1 MKIKLPFKVNTS
13 RFFSNKK
20 IVIAFSVIIS
30 FSIWLSVMINQNPVR
45 EQVFSDITASIT
57 IDNTAAGDLGLG
69 IVSDVQS
76 QKFSVTVS
84 GPNYVVSSLTADDF
98 VISADITGVNSAGS
112 HTLTLFGNRNSSKSG
127 YSFKSISPATID
139 VVFDY
144 IDSKSFSLTPKL
156 TGVSAAEGLI
166 AETPVISNS
175 EQNTLTVKGPRGTMQ
190 KIASAGTY
198 AEVNKVLSETQ
209 IFDSDIV
216 LYDADGEVLYRYTN
230 GTILDAQGNSV
241 ANNYLSLSFATVK
254 VTQLISK
261 KADLP
266 TKVTF
271 SNMPSGFSENDV
283 SYTIDHSTSS
293 VIGTPDVVSQMQYI
307 ELSPIDFSGIS
318 PASNKFE
325 VSAVLNDG
333 VRLLDSIDYFTVTIN
348 TSNYSEKT
356 FSVNNIKCIGLD
368 EKYTVTS
375 DNVIKN
381 VKICG
386 QSSVISAIKQSDL
399 YAVADLTDKSTG
411 SYTVEVTI
419 KSDKYNNIWQ
429 LGTYSI
435 AVSIK

>member
-1 MKIKLPFKVNTS
+1 MKINLPFKINIS
-13 RFFSNKK
+13 RFFANKK
-20 IVIAFSVIIS
+20 IAIAFSVILS

-45 EQVFSDITASIT
+45 EQVFSDVTANIT

-69 IVSDVQS
+69 IVSDITS
-76 QKFSVTVS
+76 QKFTVTVS
-84 GPNYVVSSLTADDF
+84 GPNYVVSSLTGDDF

-127 YSFKSISPATID
+127 YSFKSISPSTID

-156 TGVSAAEGLI
+156 IGVSATEGLV

-175 EQNTLTVKGPRGTMQ
+175 EQNTLTVKGPRATIQ

-198 AEVNKVLSETQ
+198 AEVNKALSETQ
-209 IFDSDIV
+209 TFDSDIV
-216 LYDADGEVLYRYTN
+216 LYDADGEILYRYTN
-230 GTILDAQGNSV
+230 GTVFDTQGNSV
-241 ANNYLSLSFATVK
+241 ANNYLSLSFTTVK

-261 KADLP
+261 KATLP

-271 SNMPSGFSENDV
+271 SNMPSGISVNDI
-283 SYTIDHSTSS
+283 SYTIDHSSLS
-293 VIGTPDVVSQMQYI
+293 VIGTPDVVSQMQYV

-318 PASNKFE
+318 PTSNKFE

-333 VRLLDSIDYFTVTIN
+333 VRLLDSIEYFTVTVN
-348 TSNYSEKT
+348 TSDYSEKT
-356 FSVNNIKCIGLD
+356 FAVNNIKCIGLD
-368 EKYTVTS
+368 KKYTVTS
-375 DNVIKN
+375 DSIIKN

-386 QSSVISAIKQSDL
+386 PNSSISAIKQSDL
-399 YAVADLTDKSTG
+399 YAIADLTDKSTG
-411 SYTVEVTI
+411 SYTVEVAI
-419 KSDKYNNIWQ
+419 KSEKYNNIWQ